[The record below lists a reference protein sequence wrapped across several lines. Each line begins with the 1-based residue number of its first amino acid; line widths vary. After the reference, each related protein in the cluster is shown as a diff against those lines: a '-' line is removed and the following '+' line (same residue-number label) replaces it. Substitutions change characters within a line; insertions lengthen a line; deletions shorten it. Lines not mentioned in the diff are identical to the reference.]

1 MRHWRQLSETWAAL
15 ADQID
20 HQTVGAKPR
29 LAAQRR
35 PAELA
40 EKTTLDHKVADLLRE
55 RLGLP
60 HVTDAQKPKSS
71 R

>member
-1 MRHWRQLSETWAAL
+1 MRHWRQLSETWSAL

-20 HQTVGAKPR
+20 HQTALAKPHP
-29 LAAQRR
+29 AAKRT
-35 PAELA
+35 PAELS
-40 EKTTLDHKVADLLRE
+40 ERTTLDHKVADLLRE